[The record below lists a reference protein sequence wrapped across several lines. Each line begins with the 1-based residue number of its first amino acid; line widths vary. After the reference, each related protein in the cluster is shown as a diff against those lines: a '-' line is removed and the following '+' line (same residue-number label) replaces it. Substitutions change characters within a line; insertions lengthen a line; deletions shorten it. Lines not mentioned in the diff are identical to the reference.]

1 MINNEGPGDEF
12 MEYITQYDTE
22 YDTPSGRKLCLL
34 KKLHLPVSASFYV
47 RLGRVIFDG
56 WRAARKGTY
65 DNIFWLG
72 QSRRVFDAIESHG
85 GIFHIR
91 GLDNLRK
98 VQGPVVLISNHMS
111 ALETVILPGLILP
124 FKSFTFVV
132 KESLL
137 TYPFFGPL
145 LKSREPIAVTRK
157 NPREDLKIVLLEGG
171 ENLARGRSVMI
182 FPQSTRYLFVDP
194 EHFSTLGI
202 KLAKR
207 ADVPIIPIAVKTD
220 FWKIG
225 KLMSDVGAIGKPRD
239 IYFIFG
245 EPMTIQ
251 GTGKEEHQKVIS
263 FIQNSLANLANRESN
278 AS

>member
-1 MINNEGPGDEF
+1 
-12 MEYITQYDTE
+12 MEHITQHDTE
-22 YDTPSGRKLCLL
+22 YDTPSGTPSGINLCVL
-34 KKLHLPVSASFYV
+34 KRLHLPVSVSFFV
-47 RLGRVIFDG
+47 RLVHTILDG
-56 WRAARKGTY
+56 WQAARKGVY
-65 DNIFWLG
+65 DDSFWLG
-72 QSRRVFDAIESHG
+72 QSQRVFDAIESHG

-98 VQGPVVLISNHMS
+98 VEGPVVFVSNHMS
-111 ALETVILPGLILP
+111 ALETVVLPSLILP
-124 FKSFTFVV
+124 FKNFTFVV

-157 NPREDLKIVLLEGG
+157 NPREDLKTVLQEG
-171 ENLARGRSVMI
+171 EANLARGRSVLI
-182 FPQSTRYLFVDP
+182 FPQSTRYLYVDP
-194 EHFSTLGI
+194 EHFNTLGI

-207 ADVPIIPIAVKTD
+207 ASVPIIPIALKTD

-225 KLMSDVGAIGKPRD
+225 KLMSDLGAIGNPPD
-239 IYFIFG
+239 IYFTFG

-263 FIQNSLANLANRESN
+263 FIQNFLANIEPK